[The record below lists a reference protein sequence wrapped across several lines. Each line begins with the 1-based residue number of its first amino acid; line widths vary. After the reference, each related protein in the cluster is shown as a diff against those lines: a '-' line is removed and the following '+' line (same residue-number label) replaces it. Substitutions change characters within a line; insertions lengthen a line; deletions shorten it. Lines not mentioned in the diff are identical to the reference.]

1 MGKMATG
8 FRDLSELEKWDFE
21 GQRLFEYAGM
31 KYVWIL
37 AEVEM
42 LIPHKL
48 EAGKRGGGGER
59 IYEHVMC
66 VLPARF
72 FILNRRACLVDVFG
86 AERLNK
92 IVAWKP
98 IESIMAGID
107 TKIKK

>member
-8 FRDLSELEKWDFE
+8 FRKMSELEAWNLE

-42 LIPHKL
+42 LVPHKL
-48 EAGKRGGGGER
+48 EAGKRGEKGEQTF
-59 IYEHVMC
+59 ETVVC

-86 AERLNK
+86 ADRLFK

-98 IESIMAGID
+98 METLI
-107 TKIKK
+107 

>member
-8 FRDLSELEKWDFE
+8 FRKMSELEAWDLE

-31 KYVWIL
+31 KFVWIL

-48 EAGKRGGGGER
+48 EAGKRGEKS
-59 IYEHVMC
+59 EQTFETVVC

-72 FILNRRACLVDVFG
+72 FILNRRACLVDLFG
-86 AERLNK
+86 ADRLNK

-98 IESIMAGID
+98 IDSVMSGID
-107 TKIKK
+107 TKIRK

>member
-8 FRDLSELEKWDFE
+8 FRKMSELEAWNLE

-48 EAGKRGGGGER
+48 EAGKRGEKGGQTFET
-59 IYEHVMC
+59 VVC

-86 AERLNK
+86 ADRLYK

-98 IESIMAGID
+98 METLISCID
-107 TKIKK
+107 GKERK